1 MFFGTGT
8 IERRDIRNRSHPA
21 NRGSAFISSNPT
33 GRASV
38 SEYVERFIVV
48 DVKYSETLARPV
60 GLDEIK
66 ADPRFAGWDLLRIS
80 RLSIVPVPKN
90 IWTIL
95 IELSKSK

>member
-1 MFFGTGT
+1 MSKGDLVLYYHTGT
-8 IERRDIRNRSHPA
+8 ERRAVGIMEI
-21 NRGSAFISSNPT
+21 ISEPYPNPK
-33 GRASV
+33 
-38 SEYVERFIVV
+38 EDVERFIVV
-48 DVKYSETLARPV
+48 DVKYSKTLARPV

>member
-1 MFFGTGT
+1 MRSMSKGDLVLYYHTGT
-8 IERRDIRNRSHPA
+8 ERRAVGIMEI
-21 NRGSAFISSNPT
+21 ISEPYPNPK
-33 GRASV
+33 
-38 SEYVERFIVV
+38 EDVERFIVV
-48 DVKYSETLARPV
+48 DVKYSKTLARPV

-66 ADPRFAGWDLLRIS
+66 SDPRFAGWDLLRIS

>member
-1 MFFGTGT
+1 MLYYHTGT
-8 IERRDIRNRSHPA
+8 ERRAVGIMEI
-21 NRGSAFISSNPT
+21 ISEPYPNPK
-33 GRASV
+33 
-38 SEYVERFIVV
+38 EDVERFIVI